1 MTGQAGQQLQLLRR
15 CLNDLALDLQFIAVH
30 VKVQIVKV
38 VNALVFLLFGGGA
51 AQHGL
56 DAGRDLL
63 GVKRLDDV
71 VVGAQFQAQHLV
83 VGLALGGEHDDGG
96 VVLGA
101 ELAADLPAVHDRH
114 HNVQQHKIRVQLV
127 ELCQRC
133 AAVVDHRH
141 VVALLDQIQSKQLA
155 DIFIVINDQNFLICH
170 LSFLLAR
177 LRRYRYKGIIPHNCG
192 QKKNRSSGFREIF
205 AVFLRRRR
213 TPGKIISKTA

>member
-1 MTGQAGQQLQLLRR
+1 M
-15 CLNDLALDLQFIAVH
+15 
-30 VKVQIVKV
+30 QIVKV

-71 VVGAQFQAQHLV
+71 VIRAQLKTQHLV
-83 VGLALGGEHDDGG
+83 VGLALSGQHDDGG

-114 HNVQQHKIRVQLV
+114 HNVQQDQVGMQFVKVGQG
-127 ELCQRC
+127 CF
-133 AAVVDHRH
+133 AVMGHRDR
-141 VVALLDQIQSKQLA
+141 VALLDQVKTQQFA

-177 LRRYRYKGIIPHNCG
+177 LRRYRYKSIIPHNCG
-192 QKKNRSSGFREIF
+192 QKKNRSSGFREFF